1 MLATCLLLAQKSAL
15 ATPALPENPHQR
27 LAVSVNAYR
36 RARSLP
42 VLIVNPNLNLA
53 AQTMAEDL
61 ARTGILEHQDSRGR
75 NLRTRVDAAGY
86 QNWRRV
92 TENLAMGTNTSDY
105 TVAMWDQSP
114 SHKDALNR
122 SDISEHGIGVAPGR
136 YGTVWVWIGGRR

>member
-1 MLATCLLLAQKSAL
+1 MLVPCLLLAQKSAL
-15 ATPALPENPHQR
+15 ATPALPDNPHQR

-36 RARSLP
+36 RDRALP
-42 VLIVNPNLNLA
+42 ALVFNPNLNLA

-61 ARTGILEHQDSRGR
+61 ARTGILEHHDSRGR

-114 SHKDALNR
+114 SHKQALNR
-122 SDISEHGIGVAPGR
+122 SDITEHGIGVAPGR
-136 YGTVWVWIGGRR
+136 YGTVWVWIAGRR

>member
-1 MLATCLLLAQKSAL
+1 MLATCLLLSQKSAL

-61 ARTGILEHQDSRGR
+61 ARTGILEHQDSQGR

>member
-1 MLATCLLLAQKSAL
+1 MLVPCLLLAQKSAL
-15 ATPALPENPHQR
+15 ATPALPDNPLQR

-36 RARSLP
+36 RDRALP
-42 VLIVNPNLNLA
+42 ALVFNPNLNLA

-61 ARTGILEHQDSRGR
+61 ARTGILEHHDSRGR

-86 QNWRRV
+86 QNWRRI

-114 SHKDALNR
+114 SHKQALNR
-122 SDISEHGIGVAPGR
+122 ADITEHGIGVAPGR
-136 YGTVWVWIGGRR
+136 YGTVWVWIAGRR